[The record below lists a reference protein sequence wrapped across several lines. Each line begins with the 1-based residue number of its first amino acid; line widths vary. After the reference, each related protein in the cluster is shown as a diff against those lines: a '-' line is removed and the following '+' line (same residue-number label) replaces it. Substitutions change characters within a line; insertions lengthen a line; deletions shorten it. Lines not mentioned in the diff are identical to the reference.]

1 MTANDITPGSS
12 KKFWWKCDVAD
23 DHEWVSNVANR
34 TYSGNGCP
42 CCSGKKVSVTNSLE
56 TLFPDVA
63 DQWHLTRNGDL
74 TPADVVA
81 GSDKRIWW
89 KCDVADDHQWQ
100 TSVANRT
107 SGDTDCPFCSHQR
120 LSVTNSL
127 KALAPDVAAQWHPTR
142 NGDLTPADV
151 VAGGLKKFWWKCD
164 VADDHEWQSTVD
176 NRVRGLR
183 GCSCCAG
190 KKVSVTNSLET
201 LFPDVAAQWHPTRN
215 GDVVPAEMVA
225 GSSKKF
231 WWKCDVADDH
241 EWKAQLVSRT
251 SGGTGCPDCT
261 LTPRSAQEMR
271 LAHELKALIDFD
283 LDTHKLRL
291 GSRLRDVDIVLDEL
305 RLAVEFDGAYW
316 HRNKADK
323 DLNKTRQLEEAG
335 WKVIRVRE
343 RPLESIHENDV
354 MVAPLAPAK
363 DVADLVLAKIVEV
376 TGVEIS
382 GLDEYLASDR
392 PRREAEALAAI
403 RAYLKDQVAKKAERA
418 AKKAERSRESEG

>member
-1 MTANDITPGSS
+1 M
-12 KKFWWKCDVAD
+12 
-23 DHEWVSNVANR
+23 
-34 TYSGNGCP
+34 
-42 CCSGKKVSVTNSLE
+42 TNSLE

-63 DQWHLTRNGDL
+63 AQWHLTRNGDL

-81 GSDKRIWW
+81 GSDKRLWW

-100 TSVANRT
+100 TAVANRT
-107 SGDTDCPFCSHQR
+107 SGGTDCPFCSHQR

-142 NGDLTPADV
+142 NGGMTPADV

-201 LFPDVAAQWHPTRN
+201 LFPDVAAQWHPTKN

-225 GSSKKF
+225 GSNKKF

-251 SGGTGCPDCT
+251 SAGAGCPDCT

-271 LAHELKALIDFD
+271 LAHELKAFIDFD
-283 LDTHKLRL
+283 LDTHKLRV
-291 GSRLRDVDIVLDEL
+291 GSRRRDVDIVLDEL

-323 DLNKTRQLEEAG
+323 DLNKTRQLEDAG
-335 WKVIRVRE
+335 WKVVRVRE

-354 MVAPLAPAK
+354 MVASLASAK
-363 DVADLVLAKIVEV
+363 DVADLVLVKIVEV
-376 TGVEIS
+376 TGIEIP

-403 RAYLKDQVAKKAERA
+403 RAYLKDRAAKKAEHVAKKAERA
-418 AKKAERSRESEG
+418 REEESSGSPVGVYVA